1 MESRKNVG
9 FYIGSDTMSC
19 LITRHVKAFFLSVES
34 RKNVGFLIGSDTMSC
49 LITRHVKAFFLSVE
63 SRKNV
68 GFLIGSDT
76 MSCLIT
82 RHVKAFF
89 LSVESRKNVGFYIGA
104 TDETEEGV
112 WRWNNNNNRLSYQGF
127 RKTDQVNEA
136 EDCAILWG
144 SYAFVWG
151 DINCNRANHFICEK
165 SK

>member
-1 MESRKNVG
+1 MCTERKATALFVLAS
-9 FYIGSDTMSC
+9 FLFATMS
-19 LITRHVKAFFLSVES
+19 I
-34 RKNVGFLIGSDTMSC
+34 
-49 LITRHVKAFFLSVE
+49 
-63 SRKNV
+63 
-68 GFLIGSDT
+68 
-76 MSCLIT
+76 
-82 RHVKAFF
+82 F

-151 DINCNRANHFICEK
+151 DINCNRPNHFICEK